1 MKRFHEWIIEKL
13 LYLSALFSILITF
26 LIVFLLV
33 KESIPFFQ
41 KVSLKEFFTGT
52 EWTPLFSTKKFGIL
66 PLFTGTLLTTVIASL
81 VALPSGFVLALFL
94 SEYASPRLRNILKPL
109 LELLAA
115 VPSLVYGY
123 FALLF
128 VTPFLQKWIPTMA
141 GFNALSPGIVMG
153 IMIIPMVSSLS
164 EDAMSAV
171 PVALRESAYA
181 LGSNRFQTAWKVVT
195 PAAFSGIVASFILA
209 FSRAIGE
216 TMIVT
221 IAAGLQPNF
230 TLNPLV
236 PIQTLTA
243 YIVQVS
249 QGDVPYGSI
258 EYRTIFV
265 VGLFLFTITL
275 IFNFISYRI
284 KMKYRETYG

>member
-1 MKRFHEWIIEKL
+1 MKRFQEWVIEKL
-13 LYLSALFSILITF
+13 LLIAAVSSLFVTF
-26 LIVFLLV
+26 LIFFLLIR
-33 KESIPFFQ
+33 ESIPFFQ
-41 KVSLKEFFTGT
+41 EVSVVEFFTGT
-52 EWTPLFSTKKFGIL
+52 QWTPLFSTKKFGIL
-66 PLFTGTLLTTVIASL
+66 PLLTGTLLTTLIASL
-81 VALPSGFVLALFL
+81 VALPSGYVLALFL
-94 SEYASPRLRNILKPL
+94 SEFASSRVRSIVKPL
-109 LELLAA
+109 LELLTA
-115 VPSLVYGY
+115 VPSIVYGY

-128 VTPFLQKWIPTMA
+128 VTPLLQWLIPNLA

-164 EDAMSAV
+164 EDAMRAV
-171 PVALRESAYA
+171 PMALRESAYA
-181 LGSNRFQTAWKVVT
+181 LGSSRFRTAWTVVT

-209 FSRAIGE
+209 LSRAIGE

-249 QGDVPYGSI
+249 QGDVPYASI
-258 EYRTIFV
+258 EYQTIFV
-265 VGLFLFTITL
+265 VGLFLFCITL
-275 IFNFISYRI
+275 VFNMISYWL
-284 KMKYRETYG
+284 KMRYREIYG